1 MAPLKEYFFLSLSS
15 TVGVKSALNIG
26 KMLNNPKG
34 SALQYFTL
42 IDDDCRADSCI
53 NCGECE
59 FVCPQMLDIP
69 QELEKVDEYFGREFN
84 HF

>member
-1 MAPLKEYFFLSLSS
+1 MPCQEGVDIINCFNEY
-15 TVGVKSALNIG
+15 NIG

-34 SALQYFTL
+34 SAMQYFSL
-42 IDDDCRADSCI
+42 IDEDCRADSCI
-53 NCGECE
+53 DCGDCE

-69 QELEKVDEYFGREFN
+69 QELEKVDNYFGREFN